1 MPTLKNGPEPVIK
14 ADTFF
19 DSCQLTITCMSN
31 TKLNTVHTIHST
43 KISGNFGPKLNESV
57 RSNRKSSGKTGPP
70 FEVVLFSRSDRSEFW
85 LNGSRPADMP
95 STPSHVRSIFSV
107 QPTVR

>member
-31 TKLNTVHTIHST
+31 TKLNTVRTIHQP
-43 KISGNFGPKLNESV
+43 KFPEISVQNSMNRFVPTGKVPEKLVHRLRWSSFPGQTGLNFG
-57 RSNRKSSGKTGPP
+57 
-70 FEVVLFSRSDRSEFW
+70 
-85 LNGSRPADMP
+85 
-95 STPSHVRSIFSV
+95 
-107 QPTVR
+107 